1 MRGTAMFNN
10 RELRVKVVKTSK
22 YEDSTEDNSVL
33 AYMDPELMAD
43 IVKDLLKHT
52 AIVFGV
58 SIAAGIVLNTV
69 AEVVKTVVESKIK

>member
-1 MRGTAMFNN
+1 MFNN